1 VRSSGRLG
9 DRMKA
14 KPTIAGYA
22 NLTTDFDDLV
32 ARFLS

>member
-1 VRSSGRLG
+1 
-9 DRMKA
+9 MTMWKA

-32 ARFLS
+32 ARFLA

>member
-1 VRSSGRLG
+1 
-9 DRMKA
+9 MKA